1 MGAFFLVRY
10 NLKEAKQEQK
20 QTGTDNGTTH
30 GAANGNGNGAQAHP
44 DHPANLSPI
53 YTTNPHLEEIGP
65 FQMKPPT
72 HLLGRCHNICILLT
86 FAGFALALLGIL
98 TFAWGDNAVSVG
110 VVTSVATAVCFSA
123 AVWVFVRVV
132 NYVVSD

>member
-20 QTGTDNGTTH
+20 QTGTAPG
-30 GAANGNGNGAQAHP
+30 GANGPGNGSGAQAHP
-44 DHPANLSPI
+44 DHSANPSPI

-72 HLLGRCHNICILLT
+72 HLLGRCHNVCILLT

-98 TFAWGDNAVSVG
+98 TFAWGENAVSVG

-123 AVWVFVRVV
+123 AVWVFI
-132 NYVVSD
+132 